1 MMFTVQKVIAVAFV
15 AGVLVVGTLVTAQIR
30 S

>member
-1 MMFTVQKVIAVAFV
+1 MMFTMRTGNAAAFV
-15 AGVLVVGTLVTAQIR
+15 AGVLVVGTLVTALIR